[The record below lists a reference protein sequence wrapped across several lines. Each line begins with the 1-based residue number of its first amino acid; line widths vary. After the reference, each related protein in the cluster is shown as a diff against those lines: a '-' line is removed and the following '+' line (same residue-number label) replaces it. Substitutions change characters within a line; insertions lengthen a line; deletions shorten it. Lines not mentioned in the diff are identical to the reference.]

1 MRLGA
6 VLALAVAAGF
16 IAWLVLRDTGHSPTT
31 TTTAATTTTTTAA
44 VPTAFAITPANLSR
58 LAASIQQPI
67 FWLGRKAGDT
77 YELTRGQAGKIYVRY
92 LPSGVAIG
100 SGKPYLT
107 VATYPFPGAYAALQK
122 QAAVKGAVTAK
133 LSGGGIA
140 VLDSG
145 YPESVHVAYPNVDYQ
160 VEVYDPTP
168 AHAMQLVSSGKLA
181 ILGDLHAS
189 GTGRAGAPVAAS
201 VGDLK
206 ALAARLGHPIYWA
219 GTKPGYTYELTQ
231 TPSGRVFIRY
241 LPPGTKVGDPRAGFL
256 TVATYPFPGAY
267 AAVAKTAEGGARIG
281 LAHGGMAAVDTL
293 LPEEHPPRLPGS
305 ELPGRGLRSLSQHR
319 PQARRLRARSDRSRS
334 PGRPGRRSWC
344 SPGSSF
350 RSSSACSRSAAGCSS
365 SNWPGSCF
373 PALCS
378 SRSGSLSSS
387 SRPTSRR

>member
-1 MRLGA
+1 MTVASPGEADPTPGPGRSRARLGA
-6 VLALAVAAGF
+6 VLALAVAAGL

-44 VPTAFAITPANLSR
+44 VPAAFAITPANLSR

-160 VEVYDPTP
+160 VEVYDPAP
-168 AHAMQLVSSGKLA
+168 ARAMRLVSSGKL
-181 ILGDLHAS
+181 
-189 GTGRAGAPVAAS
+189 
-201 VGDLK
+201 
-206 ALAARLGHPIYWA
+206 
-219 GTKPGYTYELTQ
+219 
-231 TPSGRVFIRY
+231 
-241 LPPGTKVGDPRAGFL
+241 GDPRRP
-256 TVATYPFPGAY
+256 ATRPA
-267 AAVAKTAEGGARIG
+267 
-281 LAHGGMAAVDTL
+281 
-293 LPEEHPPRLPGS
+293 PPR
-305 ELPGRGLRSLSQHR
+305 
-319 PQARRLRARSDRSRS
+319 RSR
-334 PGRPGRRSWC
+334 RHW
-344 SPGSSF
+344 
-350 RSSSACSRSAAGCSS
+350 A
-365 SNWPGSCF
+365 
-373 PALCS
+373 
-378 SRSGSLSSS
+378 
-387 SRPTSRR
+387 T